1 MKSLTAVWKS
11 WHSLPLFSPTHT
23 YIVFC
28 FLCVLWVWQKLYGY
42 VHKEMPSI
50 KRDYEIWYYVL
61 SHCIMYALW
70 ISPWWNVILMSSL
83 VFKLVGYMLL
93 LIFFFWY
100 NGLYSPELENKT
112 NKQKKTHKLW
122 ILHLWYMSSL
132 FCSDR
137 ANFSVQEHVSV
148 LSDFSHSLYYTVFLC
163 PYVFLN

>member
-28 FLCVLWVWQKLYGY
+28 FLCVLWVWQKLYGC

-50 KRDYEIWYYVL
+50 KRDYGIWYYVL

-112 NKQKKTHKLW
+112 NKKKEL
-122 ILHLWYMSSL
+122 INYESSICDTCL
-132 FCSDR
+132 
-137 ANFSVQEHVSV
+137 AFSVLIEQTSAFKSMLVFYQPSV
-148 LSDFSHSLYYTVFLC
+148 IHFITQSFCAHMF
-163 PYVFLN
+163 F

>member
-28 FLCVLWVWQKLYGY
+28 FLCVLWVWQKLYGC

-50 KRDYEIWYYVL
+50 KRDYGIWYYVL

-112 NKQKKTHKLW
+112 NKKKEL
-122 ILHLWYMSSL
+122 INYESSICDTCL
-132 FCSDR
+132 
-137 ANFSVQEHVSV
+137 AFSVLIEQTSAFKSMLV
-148 LSDFSHSLYYTVFLC
+148 LSQ
-163 PYVFLN
+163 

>member
-28 FLCVLWVWQKLYGY
+28 FLCVLWVWQKLYGC

-50 KRDYEIWYYVL
+50 KRDYGIWYYVL

-112 NKQKKTHKLW
+112 NKKKEL
-122 ILHLWYMSSL
+122 INYESSICDTCL
-132 FCSDR
+132 
-137 ANFSVQEHVSV
+137 AFSVLIEQTSAFKSMLVFYQPSV
-148 LSDFSHSLYYTVFLC
+148 IPFITQSFCAHMF
-163 PYVFLN
+163 F

>member
-50 KRDYEIWYYVL
+50 KRDYGIWYYVL

-93 LIFFFWY
+93 LIFFFLVQWFIFTWIR
-100 NGLYSPELENKT
+100 KQ
-112 NKQKKTHKLW
+112 NKQTKKNL
-122 ILHLWYMSSL
+122 INYESSICDTCL
-132 FCSDR
+132 
-137 ANFSVQEHVSV
+137 AFSVLIEQTSAFKSMLVFYQPSV
-148 LSDFSHSLYYTVFLC
+148 IPFITQSFCAHMF
-163 PYVFLN
+163 F

>member
-28 FLCVLWVWQKLYGY
+28 FLCVLWVWQKLYGC

-50 KRDYEIWYYVL
+50 KRDYGIWYYVL

-112 NKQKKTHKLW
+112 NKKKEL
-122 ILHLWYMSSL
+122 INYESSICDTCL
-132 FCSDR
+132 
-137 ANFSVQEHVSV
+137 AFSVLIEQTSAFKSMLVFYQTSV
-148 LSDFSHSLYYTVFLC
+148 IPFITQSFCAHMCF
-163 PYVFLN
+163 